1 MKSTKKR
8 NFEQL
13 NKIKRAQ
20 IELGLKTMKSMQEIA
35 NSIELP
41 RETVYR
47 EVIRNSTPVLK
58 DKVGIRF
65 SCIHYLECKKKNK
78 SYRLDCP
85 PKCIN
90 YQPGRQTCLKKF
102 PFVCNYCKKKN
113 LCSYMQFYY
122 DSENASIMYHKRISD
137 DKKIPKTNLNEIHK
151 VNKTI
156 SPLIKNGQSVEA
168 ALMNHPEIKYSPL
181 TIRNWIKARLL
192 DCKFSELRMT
202 GRRIPSRQYDYSK
215 KKEYSRLFL
224 KKLGHRYN
232 DYLVYI
238 KRHPNSLIVQLDTVI
253 GCFDGKYSILT
264 IHIVQHKFQFGY
276 ILHEHTKEAVYDK
289 VNSLLDKL
297 KEYED
302 GSGIAIYT
310 SFSEIL
316 LTDNGFEFDSLVDLC
331 DKDSNIH
338 VFYCHPLS
346 SHEKGSC
353 ERNHVLLRYIHYKGW
368 SFDGLEQ
375 EDIDLLFS
383 HINSYPRKSLQKK
396 TPYQSVLNDPR
407 LGKEFLDIIHI
418 SKINGDELNLT
429 PSLLKRIK
437 K

>member
-13 NKIKRAQ
+13 DKIKRTQ
-20 IELGLKTMKSMQEIA
+20 IEIGLKTMKSIQEIA
-35 NSIELP
+35 NSIDLP

-47 EVIRNSTPVLK
+47 EVIRNSTPVLR
-58 DKVGIRF
+58 DKMGVRS
-65 SCIHYLECKKKNK
+65 SCIHYLECKRKNK
-78 SYRLDCP
+78 SYRLECP
-85 PKCIN
+85 SNCMK
-90 YQPGRQTCLKKF
+90 YQPGRQDCLKRF
-102 PFVCNYCKKKN
+102 PFVCNH
-113 LCSYMQFYY
+113 CSKRKFCIFMQFYY
-122 DSENASIMYHKRISD
+122 NSENASIMYHERISD
-137 DKKIPKTNLNEIHK
+137 DKKIPKTDLKEINR
-151 VNKTI
+151 VNKII

-168 ALMNHPEIKYSPL
+168 ALMNHPEIKYSAL

-202 GRRIPSRQYDYSK
+202 GRRIPSKQYDYSK
-215 KKEYSRLFL
+215 KKEYTRLFL
-224 KKLGHRYN
+224 KKLGHKYN
-232 DYLVYI
+232 DYLAYI
-238 KRHPNSLIVQLDTVI
+238 KEHPNALIVQLDTVI
-253 GCFDGKYSILT
+253 GCIDGKYSVLT

-276 ILHEHTKEAVYDK
+276 ILHEHTKEAVYNK
-289 VNSLLDKL
+289 VYSLLNKL

-302 GSGIAIYT
+302 QFGVVLYS
-310 SFSEIL
+310 SFSEVL
-316 LTDNGFEFDSLVDLC
+316 LTDNGPEFDSLIDLC
-331 DKDSNIH
+331 DNNPNTH

-368 SFDGLEQ
+368 SFDKLEQ

-383 HINSYPRKSLQKK
+383 HINSYPRKSLQNK
-396 TPYQSVLNDPR
+396 TPYQSVLDDPR

-418 SKINGDELNLT
+418 SKINGDEINLT
-429 PSLLKRIK
+429 PSLLKKIK